1 MSRLYLEQQLRSDGI
16 DIKSISEACLQ
27 ELADEAVKSA
37 KFWAKLDRRGWRERV
52 TQALKAE
59 ARLLALIID
68 ETREDRHKYTVGPYP
83 DEKRAILARH
93 GVKVAP
99 RQVDRTVGRFPRE
112 SFQGG

>member
-1 MSRLYLEQQLRSDGI
+1 MGLANLVSAVMPVGMMSRLYLKERLRDDGI
-16 DIKSISEACLQ
+16 DVNSIPDACMQ

-37 KFWAKLDRRGWRERV
+37 KFWAKMDRTGWRKRV
-52 TQALKAE
+52 TQALQAE

-83 DEKRAILARH
+83 DEKRAILVRY

-99 RQVDRTVGRFPRE
+99 H
-112 SFQGG
+112 